1 MKKRGQATFSILVI
15 ANPPRRMKQSL
26 SILKFLCIYIFL
38 FNSVVY
44 AEGVSSNELLSNP
57 NKFDNS
63 RVVYE
68 GEVIGD
74 VMMRGSHAW
83 LNIWDGT
90 NTIGIWS
97 TREDARNIRYAG
109 RYGSKGDKITV
120 RGIFHKACPEH
131 GGDLDIHAEEI
142 IAHVYG
148 GKVSHPVDS
157 GKIKTTV
164 ILCGVLVIVSAWWFI
179 RKRI

>member
-1 MKKRGQATFSILVI
+1 MKKVYSLQFTVYSLFMVLYTVHCALFTVCLAESI
-15 ANPPRRMKQSL
+15 
-26 SILKFLCIYIFL
+26 
-38 FNSVVY
+38 
-44 AEGVSSNELLSNP
+44 SSTELLNSTNQYN
-57 NKFDNS
+57 NKI
-63 RVVYE
+63 VIYE

-83 LNIWDGT
+83 LNLWDGT
-90 NTIGIWS
+90 NTIGIWA
-97 TREDARNIRYAG
+97 TKEMARDIQYVG

-131 GGDLDIHAEEI
+131 GGDLDVHAEEI

-157 GKIKTTV
+157 GKIKTSV
-164 ILCGVLVIVSAWWFI
+164 ILCGVLVIVSAWWFV